1 MPTAEPAFF
10 PGCQD
15 ATMRLEM
22 MLLLRSLYAYRPVH
36 CSFSVEKNLK
46 QINFFCNS
54 GRNYLKVNLQNDIS
68 GPNQGCRIDWW
79 VFRLDLITGSGHNTN
94 FFALKSCFNA
104 RTIGNQKEQMVQT
117 NSAPALFPEHIFL
130 CYT

>member
-1 MPTAEPAFF
+1 MPTAEAAFF

-15 ATMRLEM
+15 PTMRLEM

-36 CSFSVEKNLK
+36 YSFSVEKNLK
-46 QINFFCNS
+46 QIKFFCNS
-54 GRNYLKVNLQNDIS
+54 ERNDLKVNLQNDIS
-68 GPNQGCRIDWW
+68 RPNQGCRIDSW
-79 VFRLDLITGSGHNTN
+79 VFRLDLITGNRHKTN

-104 RTIGNQKEQMVQT
+104 RTIGKQKEQMVQT
-117 NSAPALFPEHIFL
+117 NSAPALCPEHIFL